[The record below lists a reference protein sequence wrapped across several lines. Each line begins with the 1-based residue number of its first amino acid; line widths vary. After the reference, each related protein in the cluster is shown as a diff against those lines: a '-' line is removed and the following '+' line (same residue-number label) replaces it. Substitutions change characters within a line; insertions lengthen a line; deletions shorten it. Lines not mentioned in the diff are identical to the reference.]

1 MFFSGQGYAAD
12 LKSKGKD
19 IADLVRD
26 AGENGMILVD
36 GTHTITKTIKMQKG
50 QSLVGKNYLEG
61 EKDAEIGGLA
71 FKIKFSD
78 GLKDE
83 FEDPVLT
90 PTGDGSIMNSVKI
103 PVIAK
108 IANIL
113 YTQSTQLHS
122 ALFLQ

>member
-1 MFFSGQGYAAD
+1 MLIANAAD

-26 AGENGMILVD
+26 AGENSMILVD

-71 FKIKFSD
+71 TCSLRGSTIKIRLGRPPILRNFCIKSLHRSYFAENLKF
-78 GLKDE
+78 
-83 FEDPVLT
+83 
-90 PTGDGSIMNSVKI
+90 
-103 PVIAK
+103 
-108 IANIL
+108 
-113 YTQSTQLHS
+113 
-122 ALFLQ
+122 

>member
-26 AGENGMILVD
+26 AGENSMILVD

-71 FKIKFSD
+71 TCSLRGSTIKIRLGRHLLLPPCRQSLLIYLD
-78 GLKDE
+78 
-83 FEDPVLT
+83 
-90 PTGDGSIMNSVKI
+90 
-103 PVIAK
+103 IA
-108 IANIL
+108 L
-113 YTQSTQLHS
+113 L
-122 ALFLQ
+122 LQHKVEYI

>member
-1 MFFSGQGYAAD
+1 
-12 LKSKGKD
+12 
-19 IADLVRD
+19 
-26 AGENGMILVD
+26 
-36 GTHTITKTIKMQKG
+36 MQKG

-90 PTGDGSIMNSVKI
+90 PTGDGSIMS
-103 PVIAK
+103 
-108 IANIL
+108 
-113 YTQSTQLHS
+113 
-122 ALFLQ
+122 